1 LWRSKP
7 LQAEL
12 NNVEFGCAAGGWVGE
27 NFADKRREFET
38 VTAARRVGRRLAK
51 PATKMPTEYLPSF
64 GGN

>member
-1 LWRSKP
+1 LRR
-7 LQAEL
+7 
-12 NNVEFGCAAGGWVGE
+12 AGGYVGE

-51 PATKMPTEYLPSF
+51 SATKMPSEYLPSF

>member
-1 LWRSKP
+1 LRRSEP
-7 LQAEL
+7 RHAEL
-12 NNVEFGCAAGGWVGE
+12 SNADFGCAAGGEVGE

-51 PATKMPTEYLPSF
+51 PATKMPTKYLPSF